1 MAVFTQIKT
10 YLVSAAVGLLAHWA
24 AAHPGVIDP
33 FYTGTLVGVIL
44 HALHIDPGASPAPGA
59 AGAGGSVLGGSA

>member
-1 MAVFTQIKT
+1 VSTFLNIRT
-10 YLVSAAVGLLAHWA
+10 YVVSLIVGLLSHWA

-44 HALHIDPGASPAPGA
+44 HALHMDPGFSNTSAPRV
-59 AGAGGSVLGGSA
+59 GGSV